1 MRRLAIL
8 STIVLV
14 AGCGGGG
21 GGSTTSTGATTT
33 SSGGV
38 RLGPAFGSFASLPG
52 VQNTPPPWNPGNGP
66 ALKPRLLAMGLQPLS
81 QEGAVVH
88 IHQHLDIYVDGRKV
102 TLPASIGISATQQ
115 FISDLHTH
123 DTTGIVHVESATASS
138 FSLGQFFGVWGV
150 PLSADGIGSLRTGGG
165 KLLKTW
171 VNGKPV
177 SADPT
182 RIVLDSHQEIVI
194 AYGTAAEMPKDV
206 PTSYDFP
213 AGL

>member
-1 MRRLAIL
+1 MPPSTTTRSYCDKSRDAAPSPRASANVRAPARRSASAASAVAAKTSASTANTLPIMRRLAIL

-115 FISDLHTH
+115 FIS
-123 DTTGIVHVESATASS
+123 
-138 FSLGQFFGVWGV
+138 
-150 PLSADGIGSLRTGGG
+150 
-165 KLLKTW
+165 
-171 VNGKPV
+171 
-177 SADPT
+177 
-182 RIVLDSHQEIVI
+182 
-194 AYGTAAEMPKDV
+194 
-206 PTSYDFP
+206 
-213 AGL
+213 